1 MVLDKRSRE
10 SRSKSKKGGKGTEHR
25 IPRSHSSFEIL
36 NGYTSKT
43 KEAMDGSFPE
53 PRLV

>member
-1 MVLDKRSRE
+1 ML
-10 SRSKSKKGGKGTEHR
+10 KGGKGIEHR
-25 IPRSHSSFEIL
+25 IPKESHSSFEIL